1 MIQERRRS
9 REQIHE
15 EKMANAR
22 TAKTTSISTVPA
34 LLQGEDRAAYE
45 KLLTD
50 VTAALSP
57 ADVIE
62 ELWVYDVADCGWEIL
77 RLRRLKADLI
87 AANLHHGVEEVVKPL
102 IRGEG
107 LDLYPESKLASDWR
121 ARKPEAMEQ
130 VDSLLKSSEQGMEA
144 VVAQTFAIELEQI
157 ERIERMI
164 MHAEVRRN
172 AALRE
177 LDRHREALARKLK
190 IEQIEDAEFT
200 EVPGQEVMDEAKDRA
215 A

>member
-1 MIQERRRS
+1 
-9 REQIHE
+9 
-15 EKMANAR
+15 MAAQ
-22 TAKTTSISTVPA
+22 TTSISTVPA

-45 KLLTD
+45 KLLTV

-62 ELWVYDVADCGWEIL
+62 ELWAYDVANCSWEIS

-87 AANLHHGVEEVVKPL
+87 AANLHHGVEPL

-130 VDSLLKSSEQGMEA
+130 VDSLLKCSEQGMEA

-164 MHAEVRRN
+164 MNAEVRRN

-190 IEQIEDAEFT
+190 IEQVEDAEFT
-200 EVPGQEVMDEAKDRA
+200 EVPAQEVVEEAEDRA

>member
-1 MIQERRRS
+1 
-9 REQIHE
+9 
-15 EKMANAR
+15 MAAQ
-22 TAKTTSISTVPA
+22 TTSISTVPA

-45 KLLTD
+45 KLLTV

-62 ELWVYDVADCGWEIL
+62 ELWAYDVANCSWEIS

-87 AANLHHGVEEVVKPL
+87 AANLHHGVEEVLKPL

-130 VDSLLKSSEQGMEA
+130 VDSLLKCSEQGMEA

-164 MHAEVRRN
+164 MNAEVRRN

-190 IEQIEDAEFT
+190 IEQVEDAEFT
-200 EVPGQEVMDEAKDRA
+200 EVPAQEVVEEAEDRA

>member
-1 MIQERRRS
+1 
-9 REQIHE
+9 
-15 EKMANAR
+15 MAAQ
-22 TAKTTSISTVPA
+22 TTSISTVPA

-62 ELWVYDVADCGWEIL
+62 ELWAYDVANCSWEIS

-87 AANLHHGVEEVVKPL
+87 AANLHHGVEEVLKPL

-130 VDSLLKSSEQGMEA
+130 VDSLLKCSEQGMEA

-164 MHAEVRRN
+164 MNAEVRRN

-190 IEQIEDAEFT
+190 IEQVEDAEFT
-200 EVPGQEVMDEAKDRA
+200 EVPAQEVVEEAEDRA

>member
-1 MIQERRRS
+1 
-9 REQIHE
+9 
-15 EKMANAR
+15 
-22 TAKTTSISTVPA
+22 
-34 LLQGEDRAAYE
+34 
-45 KLLTD
+45 
-50 VTAALSP
+50 
-57 ADVIE
+57 
-62 ELWVYDVADCGWEIL
+62 
-77 RLRRLKADLI
+77 
-87 AANLHHGVEEVVKPL
+87 
-102 IRGEG
+102 
-107 LDLYPESKLASDWR
+107 
-121 ARKPEAMEQ
+121 MEQ

>member
-164 MHAEVRRN
+164 MNAEVRRN

-190 IEQIEDAEFT
+190 IEQVEDAEFT
-200 EVPGQEVMDEAKDRA
+200 EVPAQEVVEEAEDRA